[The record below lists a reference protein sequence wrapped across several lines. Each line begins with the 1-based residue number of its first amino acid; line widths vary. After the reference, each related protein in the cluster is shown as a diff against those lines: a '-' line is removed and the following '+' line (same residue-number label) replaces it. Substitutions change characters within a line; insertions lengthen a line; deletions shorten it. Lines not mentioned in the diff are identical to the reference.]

1 MGGVGVTASWT
12 ATLQKVGADCAARCA
27 VAAGAGVSGSTHEIA
42 RRASAVPRRVER
54 EVVPRGTGSC
64 SVVRVAEVC

>member
-1 MGGVGVTASWT
+1 MS
-12 ATLQKVGADCAARCA
+12 ARCA
-27 VAAGAGVSGSTHEIA
+27 VAAGAGASGSTHEIA